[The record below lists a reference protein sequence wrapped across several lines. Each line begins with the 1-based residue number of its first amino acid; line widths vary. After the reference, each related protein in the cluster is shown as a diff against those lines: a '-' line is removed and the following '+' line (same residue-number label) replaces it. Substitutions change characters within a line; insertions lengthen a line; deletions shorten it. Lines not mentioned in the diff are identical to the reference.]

1 MSNTNVVTEA
11 TVETIETA
19 LAAAKARKA
28 KSKGARP
35 TPVTIEERAAA
46 KAARDAARAERQ
58 AAKAKATAARKPA
71 HLAKVEKALAGLPNL
86 TEDVSGIYNSLV
98 SAQPA
103 DQLLALAAHLQQHVR
118 LQRTLQATAASARP
132 VAGNKVRIV
141 SGDHRFV
148 GLVGT
153 VDRAQRIRCYVTL
166 EGRSKPL
173 YLFTSDVEVVTE

>member
-1 MSNTNVVTEA
+1 MSNTTVTEA

-28 KSKGARP
+28 KTKGARP
-35 TPVTIEERAAA
+35 TPVSAEDRAAA
-46 KAARDAARAERQ
+46 KASRDAARAERQ
-58 AAKAKATAARKPA
+58 AAKAQAAASRKPP
-71 HLAKVEKALAGLPNL
+71 HLKKVEKALAGLPNL
-86 TEDVSGIYNSLV
+86 TEDVSQIYNSLV
-98 SAQPA
+98 QVQSP

-118 LQRTLQATAASARP
+118 LKRTLQATASSARP

-141 SGDHRFV
+141 GGDHRYL
-148 GLVGT
+148 GLTGT